1 MTGPRS
7 LERATP
13 PYHADALRSAG
24 VAGLNFGCGDVF
36 VPGWINADLNPQ
48 RDARGARSQR
58 GRLVV
63 LEQADAE
70 LLYLE
75 QDALERFP
83 FEDGAFEWVF
93 CEHFIEHI
101 PAAEAIRWLREMRR
115 LLRPGGIL
123 RVSTPDLARYVRG
136 YLDPGDDFFAEHRR
150 RLERRHRETGGPD
163 RLPDRPA
170 WMVNQIFR
178 LWGHQWVYDLAELTH
193 AGLRAGFRSEAIEC
207 RSFRDGAEPALAALD
222 QEWRSDETV
231 YVEMRA

>member
-1 MTGPRS
+1 MIGPRS

-13 PYHADALRSAG
+13 PYRADALRAAG
-24 VAGLNFGCGDVF
+24 VAGLNFGCGDVL

-48 RDARGARSQR
+48 RDARGTRSQR

-63 LEQADAE
+63 LERPDAE

-75 QDALERFP
+75 QDALEPFP
-83 FEDGAFEWVF
+83 FEAGALDWIFS
-93 CEHFIEHI
+93 EHFIEHV

-123 RVSTPDLARYVRG
+123 RVSTPDLARYVEG
-136 YLDPGDDFFAEHRR
+136 YLDPAGGFFAEHRT
-150 RLERRHRETGGPD
+150 RLEHRHRETGGPD
-163 RLPDRPA
+163 RLPDRSA

-178 LWGHQWVYDLAELTH
+178 LWGHEWIYDFAELVH
-193 AGLRAGFRSEAIEC
+193 AGRRAGFRADAIER
-207 RSFRDGAEPALAALD
+207 RSFRNGAEPALAALD

-231 YVEMRA
+231 YVEMRV